1 VKEERLYQILVS
13 PHVSEK
19 ASAMADESRH
29 VAFVVRPDATK
40 TEIRAAVEK
49 LFSVEVEAVQVVN
62 MRGKMKRFGKTPG
75 KRNNW
80 KKAYV
85 QLKPGHDIDFVGT

>member
-1 VKEERLYQILVS
+1 MKEERLYQILVS

>member
-1 VKEERLYQILVS
+1 MNDERLYQIILS

-19 ASAMADESRH
+19 ASAMADQSRH

-49 LFSVEVEAVQVVN
+49 LFSVEVETVQVVN
-62 MRGKMKRFGKTPG
+62 MRGKMKRLGKTPG
-75 KRNNW
+75 KRKNW

-85 QLKPGHDIDFVGT
+85 QLKPGNDIDFVGA